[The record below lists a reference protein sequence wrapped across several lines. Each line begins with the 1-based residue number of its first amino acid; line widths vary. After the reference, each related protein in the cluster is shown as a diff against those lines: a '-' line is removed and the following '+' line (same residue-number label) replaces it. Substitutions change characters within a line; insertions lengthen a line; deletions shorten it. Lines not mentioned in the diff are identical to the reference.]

1 MRKYRKLSEKI
12 NRQFENIISKSEEVN
27 RNMEEFVEINNS
39 ILDNFENLDKIV
51 EDIDKEFAE
60 KTGILNKKD
69 QIFLWTAVA
78 LQVLRIYIIIN
89 WICYRRKTWKNFKKS
104 SKGKNI

>member
-39 ILDNFENLDKIV
+39 IL
-51 EDIDKEFAE
+51 
-60 KTGILNKKD
+60 
-69 QIFLWTAVA
+69 
-78 LQVLRIYIIIN
+78 
-89 WICYRRKTWKNFKKS
+89 C
-104 SKGKNI
+104 